1 MISMEFI
8 ILTVCLGGGA
18 AWMTGR
24 AIARAWQGYLRLGFY
39 ILLLACAVR
48 FLHFALFHGTLL
60 SATGFL
66 IDFATL
72 MAIAMAGRISTRMR
86 QMASQY
92 RPFSADGS
100 PLAGQ

>member
-1 MISMEFI
+1 MIGMPFL

-24 AIARAWQGYLRLGFY
+24 AVARAWQGYLLIGFY

-72 MAIAMAGRISTRMR
+72 AVIAVAGRIATRMR

-92 RPFSADGS
+92 RPFAPDGR